1 MKIFVELDGSPAKL
15 LSVSEN
21 VNVGEIRDAL
31 KASALEWS
39 FDDGTFVKAAD
50 ARQLSHLVADGLATS
65 GRSASD
71 AIKVQTIKQAPL
83 PQTKRPAAGSDS
95 VAAAKPSKLVTATSI
110 DPHIAA
116 VVSAAAPE
124 GKQAFAAAGPVGALG
139 PRQAP
144 LAAAAATGVQ
154 STNEAACKG
163 CSKAVSGRTLTALGS
178 HWHKDCWRCTACSA
192 VLEGSFITGPENNLP
207 YHPACYKEEFGA
219 RCVACNK
226 VDTDISVEGK
236 PMHRQCFRCTACST
250 VIDSSYRTEAGKQAH
265 YHPHCYKEKFA
276 PRCVVCNKVETDITV
291 KGKPMHE
298 KCFKCSS
305 CNAVISGKFTTHE
318 ELQTHY
324 HPDCYKE
331 KFGARCSACNKLF
344 SGKYT
349 IVGGKS
355 LHYECF
361 KCNDCRQAIEGS
373 HQTDEQTQSHHH
385 PRCYSEKFGARC
397 IVCNKV
403 DTDITL
409 EGRPMHRLCFKCS
422 GCHKVIDGKY
432 TSDDAKQA
440 HYHPNCYKEKF
451 GARCSACNKLFSGK
465 YTVVGGKSLHYE
477 CFLCTDCHLPIGD
490 GKYQTHGHDKQPYH
504 QTCHRKNFDPRCD
517 VCSEL
522 ADGHLEYCVSSF
534 WKQKY
539 CKKHASDGTSR
550 CCSCN
555 RLKPDKQQWLELSLG
570 RRMLC
575 NDCSCTAVRSTSEA
589 QPLYDNVLGFFAK
602 MGLALR
608 ERPPM
613 MLVDGDTLDQERKPC
628 READK
633 QAPIFHTLGLCLKRG
648 HGHVKHVVHS
658 QPGLS
663 SVYRQPSLNATLRPA
678 DLSQV
683 EWEVKGILVMYGL
696 PSLLTGAILAHEVM
710 HAWVAENNINC
721 GHAEGDKLSAVGEG
735 IAELLGFMWLEA
747 QASPVAAAPTQGS
760 VNVPLPKSKAVDN
773 RTWAQRVSADGR
785 KYFLDPVTRQTTW
798 HDPVAALQ
806 NLMPEWREHV
816 NTEGKKFYHNSRTRE
831 SLWVLPDDVKQQV
844 LWFEKLS
851 SYYGNQTRTN
861 TDKVYGEGFRAAYE
875 AFQQYGLRNVL
886 LHVKKNNFLPRVDD
900 VVDSSGSKN
909 RIKSALHSA
918 K

>member
-71 AIKVQTIKQAPL
+71 AIKVQTIKQGSESCQNGLVQPTQAASGLPHGSKGRALANTPTQPRPSSATPSAPTFSRATTHDL
-83 PQTKRPAAGSDS
+83 SASSCTVIQGQSQQT
-95 VAAAKPSKLVTATSI
+95 AAAASAHSRTADGSAALTEPSKLVSLRW
-110 DPHIAA
+110 AA
-116 VVSAAAPE
+116 LDQP
-124 GKQAFAAAGPVGALG
+124 K
-139 PRQAP
+139 
-144 LAAAAATGVQ
+144 AAT
-154 STNEAACKG
+154 T
-163 CSKAVSGRTLTALGS
+163 
-178 HWHKDCWRCTACSA
+178 
-192 VLEGSFITGPENNLP
+192 P
-207 YHPACYKEEFGA
+207 
-219 RCVACNK
+219 
-226 VDTDISVEGK
+226 
-236 PMHRQCFRCTACST
+236 
-250 VIDSSYRTEAGKQAH
+250 
-265 YHPHCYKEKFA
+265 
-276 PRCVVCNKVETDITV
+276 
-291 KGKPMHE
+291 
-298 KCFKCSS
+298 
-305 CNAVISGKFTTHE
+305 
-318 ELQTHY
+318 
-324 HPDCYKE
+324 
-331 KFGARCSACNKLF
+331 
-344 SGKYT
+344 
-349 IVGGKS
+349 
-355 LHYECF
+355 
-361 KCNDCRQAIEGS
+361 AIEGS

-522 ADGHLEYCVSSF
+522 VPQLADGHLEYCVSSF
-534 WKQKY
+534 WKQ
-539 CKKHASDGTSR
+539 
-550 CCSCN
+550 N
-555 RLKPDKQQWLELSLG
+555 
-570 RRMLC
+570 
-575 NDCSCTAVRSTSEA
+575 TSEA

-798 HDPVAALQ
+798 HDPNRWQEVVAPDGFKVYLDQSATSGFSSAAKILAAPSVPVAALQ

-909 RIKSALHSA
+909 SIKSALHSA

>member
-1 MKIFVELDGSPAKL
+1 MKIYVELDGAPAKL
-15 LSVSEN
+15 LSVSDT
-21 VNVGEIRDAL
+21 VTVGEIRDAL
-31 KASALEWS
+31 KASALEWY
-39 FDDGTFVKAAD
+39 FDDGTYVRAAD

-65 GRSASD
+65 GRSSSNAV
-71 AIKVQTIKQAPL
+71 KVQTIKQGS
-83 PQTKRPAAGSDS
+83 QSWQTGSTKRPDAGSNS
-95 VAAAKPSKLVTATSI
+95 VAAAKPSKLTTATSI
-110 DPHIAA
+110 DWPTAA
-116 VVSAAAPE
+116 VVAAAALE
-124 GKQAFAAAGPVGALG
+124 GKQAFAAASPVVALG
-139 PRQAP
+139 PSQPP

-154 STNEAACKG
+154 SNKEAICKG
-163 CSKAVSGRTLTALGS
+163 CGKAVVSGQTLTVLGS
-178 HWHKDCWRCTACSA
+178 RWHKDCWRCAACSV
-192 VLEGSFITGPENNLP
+192 VLEGSFITGPENNQP
-207 YHPACYKEEFGA
+207 YHPACYKEEFGE
-219 RCVACNK
+219 RCIVCNK

-236 PMHRQCFRCTACST
+236 PMHRQCFRCTACSS
-250 VIDSSYRTEAGKQAH
+250 VIDSSYRTEAGKQTH

-276 PRCVVCNKVETDITV
+276 PRCIVCNKVETDISV
-291 KGKPMHE
+291 KGRPMHE

-324 HPDCYKE
+324 HPECYKEKFGARCSACEKLLSGKYAVVGKESLHYECFKCNDCCQAIEGSYQTDEHTQSHYHPRCYKEKFGARCVICNKVDTDITLEGRPMHRLCFKCTGCHSVIDGKYSSDDAKQAHYHPNCYKE

-361 KCNDCRQAIEGS
+361 
-373 HQTDEQTQSHHH
+373 
-385 PRCYSEKFGARC
+385 
-397 IVCNKV
+397 
-403 DTDITL
+403 
-409 EGRPMHRLCFKCS
+409 
-422 GCHKVIDGKY
+422 
-432 TSDDAKQA
+432 
-440 HYHPNCYKEKF
+440 
-451 GARCSACNKLFSGK
+451 
-465 YTVVGGKSLHYE
+465 
-477 CFLCTDCHLPIGD
+477 LCTDCDLPIGD
-490 GKYQTHGHDKQPYH
+490 GKYQAHGDVKQPYH
-504 QTCHRKNFDPRCD
+504 ETCHRKNFDPRCD

-522 ADGHLEYCVSSF
+522 VPQLADGHLEYCVS
-534 WKQKY
+534 
-539 CKKHASDGTSR
+539 
-550 CCSCN
+550 
-555 RLKPDKQQWLELSLG
+555 
-570 RRMLC
+570 
-575 NDCSCTAVRSTSEA
+575 STSEA

-602 MGLALR
+602 MGLALQ
-608 ERPPM
+608 ERPAM

-633 QAPIFHTLGLCLKRG
+633 QAPIFHTLGLCLLRG

-683 EWEVKGILVMYGL
+683 EYEVKGILVMYGL
-696 PSLLTGAILAHEVM
+696 PWLLTGAILAHEVM

-721 GHAEGDKLSAVGEG
+721 GHAEGDEMSAVGEG

-747 QASPVAAAPTQGS
+747 QASPVAAATTQGTIS
-760 VNVPLPKSKAVDN
+760 VPLPKSKAVDN

-785 KYFLDPVTRQTTW
+785 KYFVDPVTRQTTW
-798 HDPVAALQ
+798 HDPKRWQEVVAPDGFKVYLDQSVTSGISSAAKIPAMPSVPVAALQ

-816 NTEGKKFYHNSRTRE
+816 NAEGKKFYHNSRTRE

-861 TDKVYGEGFRAAYE
+861 TDMVYGGGFRSAYE
-875 AFQQYGLRNVL
+875 ALQQYGLRNVL

-909 RIKSALHSA
+909 SIKSALHSA